1 MEIQSDK
8 IFYNT
13 QSKKKLKAL
22 RGKKWL
28 ELQKVMHAKGVFS
41 KQEKL
46 RLLQQIIWIDQEV
59 ERLALLEEA
68 KE

>member
-1 MEIQSDK
+1 MDVQSEES
-8 IFYNT
+8 FYST

-28 ELQKVMHAKGVFS
+28 ELQKVMHARGVFE

-46 RLLQQIIWIDQEV
+46 RLLQQIIWIDQAV
-59 ERLALLEEA
+59 EHLLLLEEP